1 MRLIYLKSLL
11 IVFIMLFGCSQNK
24 TGKSSDGTNEEF
36 YPDGTYCADVT
47 YYNPNTQR
55 QNEYTLNVEVENGQL
70 TKILWSNGGWL
81 DVSHFTSPSVSS
93 SGDCSFTSDK
103 GYQYTV
109 SINGSECLKTDTPEA
124 IEGREGSLTRQ
135 QCADLYGASTSLF
148 EAFLM
153 DREISADEVID
164 NKDCEL
170 MHEGLVAFERFRNLK
185 EKINKGYIQLVFTRT
200 SGLGIV
206 CQTMIVK
213 RYGVLYLLETAG
225 GNGKMGLTSFDPNTE
240 GWQEIRIQENPD
252 VDRWIVEVARVLRTG
267 SMGELED
274 YANNFCR

>member
-1 MRLIYLKSLL
+1 MRLTYLKSLL
-11 IVFIMLFGCSQNK
+11 IVFIMLSGCSQNK
-24 TGKSSDGTNEEF
+24 TSKSSDGTNEEF

-55 QNEYTLNVEVENGQL
+55 QSEYTLNVEVENGQL

-124 IEGREGSLTRQ
+124 IEGREGSLTRK
-135 QCADLYGASTSLF
+135 QCADLYGASESLF
-148 EAFLM
+148 EAFLK
-153 DREISADEVID
+153 DRKISSDDVID
-164 NKDCEL
+164 DNDCDL
-170 MHEGLVAFERFRNLK
+170 MHEGLATFERLRNLK
-185 EKINKGYIQLVFTRT
+185 EKINKGYIQQVFTRT
-200 SGLGIV
+200 SGLGII

-225 GNGKMGLTSFDPNTE
+225 GNGKMGLTSFNPNTE
-240 GWQEIRIQENPD
+240 DWQEILIQENPD
-252 VDRWIVEVARVLRTG
+252 VDRLIVEVARVLRTG
-267 SMGELED
+267 SMNDLES
-274 YANNFCR
+274 YANYFCR

>member
-1 MRLIYLKSLL
+1 MKLAYLKSLL
-11 IVFIMLFGCSQNK
+11 IIFIILSGCSQNK
-24 TGKSSDGTNEEF
+24 TSKSSDGTNEEF

-55 QNEYTLNVEVENGQL
+55 QSEYTLNVEVENGQL

-81 DVSHFTSPSVSS
+81 DVSHFTSSSVSS

-135 QCADLYGASTSLF
+135 QCADLYGASASLF
-148 EAFLM
+148 EAFLR
-153 DREISADEVID
+153 DRKISADDVID
-164 NKDCEL
+164 DKDCDL
-170 MHEGLVAFERFRNLK
+170 MHEGLTTFERLRNLK
-185 EKINKGYIQLVFTRT
+185 EKINKGYIQQVFTRT
-200 SGLGIV
+200 SGLGII

-225 GNGKMGLTSFDPNTE
+225 GNGKMGLTSFNPDTE
-240 GWQEIRIQENPD
+240 DWQEIMIQENPE

-267 SMGELED
+267 SMSELED
-274 YANNFCR
+274 SANYFCR

>member
-1 MRLIYLKSLL
+1 MRLTYLKSLL
-11 IVFIMLFGCSQNK
+11 IVFIMLSGCSENK
-24 TGKSSDGTNEEF
+24 TSKSSDGTNEEF

-55 QNEYTLNVEVENGQL
+55 QSEYTLNVEVENGTL

-81 DVSHFTSPSVSS
+81 DVSHFTSSSVSS

-135 QCADLYGASTSLF
+135 QCADLYGASISLF
-148 EAFLM
+148 EAFLK

-164 NKDCEL
+164 DKDCEL
-170 MHEGLVAFERFRNLK
+170 MHEGLATFERLRKLE

-213 RYGVLYLLETAG
+213 RYGVLYLLEIAG
-225 GNGKMGLTSFDPNTE
+225 GNGKIGLTSFNPNSE
-240 GWQEIRIQENPD
+240 DWQEIRIQENPE

-267 SMGELED
+267 SMSELED
-274 YANNFCR
+274 SANYFCR